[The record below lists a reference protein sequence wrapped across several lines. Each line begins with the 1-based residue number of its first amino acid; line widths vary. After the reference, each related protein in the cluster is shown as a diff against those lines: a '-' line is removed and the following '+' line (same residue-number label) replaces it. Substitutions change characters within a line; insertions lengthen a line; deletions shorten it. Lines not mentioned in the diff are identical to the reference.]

1 MFTKSVLAGTSA
13 KNLKELMETAGVV
26 FPNDNDSCTGLIL
39 QLDPKLLTDP
49 AYGDTVDIMSAGE
62 TEGITLTQDQPTS
75 ISFQEYELKN
85 VYLKASAAS
94 VKVKCLVEQRGR

>member
-39 QLDPKLLTDP
+39 QLDP
-49 AYGDTVDIMSAGE
+49 ASAETVDIMSAGE

-85 VYLKASAAS
+85 VYLKASAAG